1 MAGILSCLSSNL
13 LLILTFLGVL
23 VGAGL
28 GIGLRPFLLPSS
40 TILLISYPGELFM
53 RLLKLMIL
61 PLVIAS
67 LITGA
72 ASLNAKL
79 NGKMAARTIVYF
91 LSTSLLSSLVGLAFT
106 VAIHPGNPKVKEL
119 LGEGTTTER
128 RVELVDN
135 FLDLGRNLIPDNIFQ
150 AALQSAITSYQ
161 EMEGSDNTTYVTKS
175 VTYRWDHWPTIV
187 QARNKYSW
195 SDILLPRFR
204 HCARIPRQF
213 RQTTCQHLWN
223 H

>member
-1 MAGILSCLSSNL
+1 MGHSRAVEPVNFWLRLIMARILSCLSSNL

-28 GIGLRPFLLPSS
+28 GIGLRPLLLPSS
-40 TILLISYPGELFM
+40 SILLLSYPGELFM

-79 NGKMAARTIVYF
+79 NGKMAVRTIIYF

-106 VAIHPGNPKVKEL
+106 VAIHPGSPKVKAV
-119 LGEGTTTER
+119 LGDGTTTER

-150 AALQSAITSYQ
+150 AALQSAITNYQ
-161 EMEGSDNTTYVTKS
+161 EMEGSDNTTYITKS
-175 VTYRWDHWPTIV
+175 VTYR
-187 QARNKYSW
+187 
-195 SDILLPRFR
+195 
-204 HCARIPRQF
+204 
-213 RQTTCQHLWN
+213 
-223 H
+223 

>member
-40 TILLISYPGELFM
+40 TILLLSYPGELFM

-79 NGKMAARTIVYF
+79 NGKMEARTIVYF

-106 VAIHPGNPKVKEL
+106 VAIHPGNPKVKEV

-187 QARNKYSW
+187 QARNKHPW
-195 SDILLPRFR
+195 SDILLPRLWHR
-204 HCARIPRQF
+204 ARIPRQS
-213 RQTTCQHLWN
+213 RQTTCRYFWN

>member
-1 MAGILSCLSSNL
+1 MSGVSSCLSSNL

-28 GIGLRPFLLPSS
+28 GIGLRPLLLPSS
-40 TILLISYPGELFM
+40 TILLLSYPGELFM

-91 LSTSLLSSLVGLAFT
+91 LSTSLIAAILGLIMV
-106 VAIHPGNPKVKEL
+106 VAIHPGDSNLKSEVAEGKVSL
-119 LGEGTTTER
+119 A
-128 RVELVDN
+128 V
-135 FLDLGRNLIPDNIFQ
+135 
-150 AALQSAITSYQ
+150 
-161 EMEGSDNTTYVTKS
+161 
-175 VTYRWDHWPTIV
+175 
-187 QARNKYSW
+187 
-195 SDILLPRFR
+195 
-204 HCARIPRQF
+204 
-213 RQTTCQHLWN
+213 
-223 H
+223 

>member
-106 VAIHPGNPKVKEL
+106 VAIHPGNPKVKAV

-187 QARNKYSW
+187 QARNKHSW
-195 SDILLPRFR
+195 SDIRLPRLW
-204 HCARIPRQF
+204 HCAGIPWQS
-213 RQTTCQHLWN
+213 RQTTCQHFWN